1 MRRFAHARAAPRQ
14 HVHRG
19 TVSASAFWFD
29 PELLGEQEARRRVMA
44 LWAPG
49 ASVLF
54 VAEGYLLRLHCAQR
68 VSTGSSPG
76 LPLTLEGGVLTSA
89 PLAASE
95 WARLG
100 APRDSLVLVR
110 AGVARVHPLS
120 SARVVDLSS
129 WFDVSAWTV
138 LPTRSLGAP
147 PPPVA
152 AAVEPVAPV
161 TRASFGGSIPEPS
174 DEARVVLARMEGR
187 APPSDA
193 VVAERP
199 GLLARLRS
207 AWKGQAA
214 EVKGPGTRPGLLS
227 RLRSAWTG
235 QAAEVK
241 GSGTRPGLLSRL
253 RSAWTGQAAGV
264 KGSGARPGLLSR
276 LRSAWTGRSA
286 ASSGSSGDGVVA
298 RAGVLSQLRAL
309 WGSASKAET
318 AEGEGGGTG
327 SRWLGRLA
335 AWLRN
340 TPSTAGALPSG
351 EGKGSSSSG
360 SRREVLAPRTPS
372 LLGRLWAALR
382 PRSTAKAAGGGSGA
396 RGGQTSPRNAGPPP
410 GPGALARLSQWLLRH
425 TPLGELLGRR
435 KAEYLRRLFEMFE
448 GGDLHEALRH
458 AIPLNQKQNDDTRE
472 ALGLP
477 GPREDLKLQLGPR
490 GPAATFAGGDAL
502 YEALRQ
508 RYRAAL
514 QRFEREGR
522 IEEAAFILSEL
533 LGAHEEA
540 VAFLERHRRFKLAA
554 ELAEGRALAPG
565 LVVRQWFLAKD
576 PQRAKAI
583 ARRSGCFEDAV
594 LRLESTHFAE
604 AHELRLLWG
613 QSRAEAG
620 SWVQAVEAIW
630 PVQAARE
637 QAREWIER
645 GVDVGGVGGARL
657 LALWAG
663 SLPGGLDAARAR
675 VLALLDDD
683 SLNGAAERLAF
694 AQTLASEPPCGVR
707 SALLVPTVRA
717 LMRDRALVPA
727 HLPTDFITYLLRDL
741 PDGALRAD
749 LPALAPKVPSP
760 WTRFVVQATA
770 SLGDAGPFAIHDA
783 VVLPSDRL
791 LLALGEAGAVLLSA
805 EGRRL
810 AHFDVP
816 AFSLV
821 ASIHGDRVLA
831 IARRGEL
838 HHVSR
843 VDVVRRRATAW
854 CDVAMHAWAPT
865 YDGETW
871 FVASELTVMMLDAQA
886 AEPRALWR
894 VSKVPGP
901 VAMLAADETHLCFVT
916 TDAECWV
923 YALQDGPTLRSREP
937 FVALGK
943 GVSAVL
949 RSCAITADGEV
960 RASVHFS
967 DREYPR
973 PGEADWLW
981 VKPQGPRFAAPMSV
995 VGESLERVKCFL
1007 SESWRAELTL
1017 FDGAWQVR
1025 LLDVSE
1031 VMRARLNFT
1040 FEGSPTPQVRLT
1052 NTALL
1057 MFDTRGRMLWLD
1069 LEYGTVRNVGA
1080 A

>member
-1 MRRFAHARAAPRQ
+1 MRRFAHARTAPRQ

-44 LWAPG
+44 MWAPG

-54 VAEGYLLRLHCAQR
+54 VAEGYLLRLPRVTR
-68 VSTGSSPG
+68 VSTASSPG

-199 GLLARLRS
+199 GLL
-207 AWKGQAA
+207 
-214 EVKGPGTRPGLLS
+214 
-227 RLRSAWTG
+227 
-235 QAAEVK
+235 
-241 GSGTRPGLLSRL
+241 
-253 RSAWTGQAAGV
+253 
-264 KGSGARPGLLSR
+264 SR

-286 ASSGSSGDGVVA
+286 ASSGSSGDGAVA
-298 RAGVLSQLRAL
+298 SAGVLSRLRSL
-309 WGSASKAET
+309 WGAASKAET
-318 AEGEGGGTG
+318 AEGEGGGG

-360 SRREVLAPRTPS
+360 SRREALAPRTPS

-382 PRSTAKAAGGGSGA
+382 PRSTEKAAGGGRGA

-410 GPGALARLSQWLLRH
+410 GPGSLARLSQWLLRH

-458 AIPLNQKQNDDTRE
+458 AIPLNQKLNENTRE

-490 GPAATFAGGDAL
+490 GPAATFAGGEEL

-540 VAFLERHRRFKLAA
+540 VAFLERHRCFKLAA

-637 QAREWIER
+637 QAREWMER

-694 AQTLASEPPCGVR
+694 ARTLASEPPSGVR

-717 LMRDRALVPA
+717 LMRDRALGQA
-727 HLPTDFITYLLRDL
+727 HLPTDFITHLLRDL

-1040 FEGSPTPQVRLT
+1040 FEESPTPQVRLT

-1069 LEYGTVRNVGA
+1069 LEHGTVRNVGA

>member
-1 MRRFAHARAAPRQ
+1 MSNSSMHARTAPRQ
-14 HVHRG
+14 HLHRG

-29 PELLGEQEARRRVMA
+29 PARLGEQEARRRVMA

-49 ASVLF
+49 TSVLF

-110 AGVARVHPLS
+110 AGVAQVHPLS

-129 WFDVSAWTV
+129 WFDVSTWTV
-138 LPTRSLGAP
+138 LPTRGLGAP

-161 TRASFGGSIPEPS
+161 TRSFFGGSIPEPS
-174 DEARVVLARMEGR
+174 NEARVVLARMEGR
-187 APPSDA
+187 EPPSDA

-199 GLLARLRS
+199 GLLARLR
-207 AWKGQAA
+207 
-214 EVKGPGTRPGLLS
+214 
-227 RLRSAWTG
+227 
-235 QAAEVK
+235 
-241 GSGTRPGLLSRL
+241 
-253 RSAWTGQAAGV
+253 
-264 KGSGARPGLLSR
+264 
-276 LRSAWTGRSA
+276 
-286 ASSGSSGDGVVA
+286 
-298 RAGVLSQLRAL
+298 AL
-309 WGSASKAET
+309 WGSASTGET
-318 AEGEGGGTG
+318 AEGRGG
-327 SRWLGRLA
+327 SRWFGRLA

-360 SRREVLAPRTPS
+360 SRREVPAPRTPS

-1040 FEGSPTPQVRLT
+1040 FEESPTPQVRLT